1 MSNPTSGSATLPE
14 WARQA
19 IEWSLPAS
27 NEGQLETALRRRI
40 HDKWHELEVYKGF
53 TSCLSP
59 LSDEGKSVVLDA
71 GIRGALV
78 AESVDWK
85 KLRAAV
91 TELKHINRET
101 IKTARKLSTLLQD
114 AMDLRGEH
122 DLRDAHP
129 AILSELM
136 ERAGEDRWFFSFQN
150 EREAFFRTTEGS
162 ITRPAPDFGDLVAAF
177 AEWEWDPEDV
187 TVRYPFNVAIVS
199 NKAHGSGDPVGSDKL
214 RIFIHFLTE
223 TPRLHPNVG
232 KNFELSDG
240 SIASLASVM
249 LDLVLTEDV
258 AGTISKMKGGR
269 MHDASIGM
277 SAMESLRRFG
287 ILRF

>member
-19 IEWSLPAS
+19 LEWSLPAS

-40 HDKWHELEVYKGF
+40 HDKWHELEACEGF

-59 LSDEGKSVVLDA
+59 LSDRGKSIVLDA

-91 TELKHINRET
+91 AKLKRINRET
-101 IKTARKLSTLLQD
+101 IETARKLSTLLQES
-114 AMDLRGEH
+114 MDLRGEH
-122 DLRDAHP
+122 GLHDAHP

-136 ERAGEDRWFFSFQN
+136 ERAGKDYPNWLYSFQR

-162 ITRPAPDFGDLVAAF
+162 TLGAPDFGDLVAAF

-187 TVRYPFNVAIVS
+187 TVRYPFNVAIAS
-199 NKAHGSGDPVGSDKL
+199 RKAAGNADPAGSDKL
-214 RIFIHFLTE
+214 RIFVHVLIE
-223 TPRLHPNVG
+223 TPQLHPDVG
-232 KNFELSDG
+232 KDFKLSDA
-240 SIASLASVM
+240 SIACLASVM
-249 LDLVLTEDV
+249 LAKDA
-258 AGTISKMKGGR
+258 AGTISQMRGGR
-269 MHDASIGM
+269 MRDASLGM

-287 ILRF
+287 FLRF